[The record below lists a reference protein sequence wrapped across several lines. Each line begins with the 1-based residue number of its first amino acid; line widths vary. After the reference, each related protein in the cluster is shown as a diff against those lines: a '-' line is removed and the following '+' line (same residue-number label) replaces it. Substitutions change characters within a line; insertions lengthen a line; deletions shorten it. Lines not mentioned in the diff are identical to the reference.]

1 MIPAPARV
9 VICTHQKELGKQV
22 VAGLA
27 NHPFQIAEV
36 DNPGEI
42 AVRHPGQEPDVIG
55 LVMPGDARKSVAE
68 VRKQYPA
75 TPIVLVTES
84 GKEIQDAPRLGS
96 GRIDELKSATA
107 LQEICWWVA
116 NEVAKP
122 KELASLVEHQVR
134 PVLMELNGQAEVLPD
149 LNLRNLWIFPG
160 PCPQGGDSLMDWVQA
175 EDRALFFQ
183 EMKKAEGNSLRVFTL
198 RIRHGTEEAH
208 VVEAGLR
215 WMRADRFLLVLQPLI
230 QGGPVAWQRLAT
242 HDPLTGLLNRW
253 EMSRRLEKMAPAGD
267 PPLCLLYLDLDHFKS
282 VNDTLGSHQAD
293 EVLVRVAN
301 LIRELFP
308 VPCLISRFM
317 GDEFLVLAP
326 GQTVQEVK
334 AKAEN
339 LQEKVGGIRI
349 AGFSPDFRL
358 GISGGIVEVQER
370 DHDTA
375 LHRAEAALHQAK
387 EGGRNRVFIHRQE
400 RIRPA
405 AAQQMLEGLN
415 RGDFVPWLQMVVD
428 ARTEK
433 PAFYEALA
441 RYHSAEGRW
450 MSPVHF
456 LRMRETQGLV
466 SRMDRAIFI
475 QTLNLLFEHP
485 QARISVNLSAE
496 SFALAPF
503 PGCFLGIAR
512 DAAVETE
519 RILVEI
525 SEECMKLPKELVL
538 ERVRRMRDVGIEV
551 LLDDFGGGL
560 SPLSYLS
567 DFPFAMVK
575 LDGNLTL
582 GVETS
587 PVKEHFLRAVVEMA
601 QSRGMKTVAEY
612 VANGAQKE
620 CLVGLGVDY
629 LQGYL
634 FGTPSAPEVI
644 FGKRK
649 TTPPPI

>member
-1 MIPAPARV
+1 

-36 DNPGEI
+36 ENPGEI
-42 AVRHPGQEPDVIG
+42 AVGHPGREPEVIG
-55 LVMPGDARKSVAE
+55 LVLPADARKSVAE
-68 VRKQYPA
+68 VRKQYPV

-122 KELASLVEHQVR
+122 KELASLVEHQIR

-308 VPCLISRFM
+308 APCLISRFM

-334 AKAEN
+334 AKAES

-375 LHRAEAALHQAK
+375 LRRAEAALHQAK

-415 RGDFVPWLQMVVD
+415 RGEFVPWLQMVVD

-503 PGCFLGIAR
+503 PGCFLGMAR

>member
-1 MIPAPARV
+1 M
-9 VICTHQKELGKQV
+9 ICTHQKELGKQV

>member
-42 AVRHPGQEPDVIG
+42 AIGHPDQAPDVIG

-68 VRKQYPA
+68 VRKQYPV

-84 GKEIQDAPRLGS
+84 GKEIQGAPRLGS
-96 GRIDELKSATA
+96 GRIDELKSASA

-122 KELASLVEHQVR
+122 KELASLVEHQIR
-134 PVLMELNGQAEVLPD
+134 PVLLELNGQAEVLPD

-160 PCPQGGDSLMDWVQA
+160 PCPQGGDPLMDWVQA

-183 EMKKAEGNSLRVFTL
+183 EMKKAEGSSLRVFTL
-198 RIRHGTEEAH
+198 RIRHGTEETH

-215 WMRADRFLLVLQPLI
+215 WMREDRFLLILQPMVH
-230 QGGPVAWQRLAT
+230 GGPVAWQRLAT
-242 HDPLTGLLNRW
+242 HDPLTGLFNRW
-253 EMSRRLEKMAPAGD
+253 EMARRLEQVSPNKEK
-267 PPLCLLYLDLDHFKS
+267 PPCLLYLDLDHFKT
-282 VNDTLGSHQAD
+282 VNDTLGSHKAD
-293 EVLVRVAN
+293 EVLLKVAN

-308 VPCLISRFM
+308 APCLISRFM

-326 GQTVQEVK
+326 GQTIQEVK
-334 AKAEN
+334 AKAES

-358 GISGGIVEVQER
+358 GISGGIVEVKER

-415 RGDFVPWLQMVVD
+415 RGDFVPWLQVVVD
-428 ARTEK
+428 SRAEK

-441 RYHSAEGRW
+441 RYHTAEDRW

-496 SFALAPF
+496 SFSLAPF
-503 PGCFLGIAR
+503 PGCFLGMAR

-538 ERVRRMRDVGIEV
+538 ERVQRMRDVGIEV

-567 DFPFAMVK
+567 DFPFTMVK

-620 CLVGLGVDY
+620 CLVSLGVDY

>member
-1 MIPAPARV
+1 M
-9 VICTHQKELGKQV
+9 

-317 GDEFLVLAP
+317 GDEFWCSLPVRRSRRSKRRRKIFRKRSAGSGLRASP
-326 GQTVQEVK
+326 
-334 AKAEN
+334 
-339 LQEKVGGIRI
+339 RI
-349 AGFSPDFRL
+349 
-358 GISGGIVEVQER
+358 
-370 DHDTA
+370 
-375 LHRAEAALHQAK
+375 
-387 EGGRNRVFIHRQE
+387 
-400 RIRPA
+400 
-405 AAQQMLEGLN
+405 
-415 RGDFVPWLQMVVD
+415 
-428 ARTEK
+428 
-433 PAFYEALA
+433 
-441 RYHSAEGRW
+441 
-450 MSPVHF
+450 
-456 LRMRETQGLV
+456 
-466 SRMDRAIFI
+466 
-475 QTLNLLFEHP
+475 
-485 QARISVNLSAE
+485 
-496 SFALAPF
+496 FALAF
-503 PGCFLGIAR
+503 PGELSRCRKETTIRRCTGRKPPFTRPRKAE
-512 DAAVETE
+512 ETE
-519 RILVEI
+519 FSFTAKNAFV
-525 SEECMKLPKELVL
+525 
-538 ERVRRMRDVGIEV
+538 
-551 LLDDFGGGL
+551 
-560 SPLSYLS
+560 
-567 DFPFAMVK
+567 
-575 LDGNLTL
+575 
-582 GVETS
+582 
-587 PVKEHFLRAVVEMA
+587 
-601 QSRGMKTVAEY
+601 
-612 VANGAQKE
+612 
-620 CLVGLGVDY
+620 
-629 LQGYL
+629 
-634 FGTPSAPEVI
+634 
-644 FGKRK
+644 
-649 TTPPPI
+649 PPPPSRCWKD

>member
-1 MIPAPARV
+1 MA
-9 VICTHQKELGKQV
+9 
-22 VAGLA
+22 AGLA
-27 NHPFQIAEV
+27 NHPFRIAEV
-36 DNPGEI
+36 DGPGEI
-42 AVRHPGQEPDVIG
+42 SVGHPGQVPDVIG
-55 LVMPGDARKSVAE
+55 LVMPTDAKKSVAE
-68 VRKQYPA
+68 VRKQYPG

-84 GKEIQDAPRLGS
+84 GKEIQDAPKLGY

-122 KELASLVEHQVR
+122 KELASLVEHQIR
-134 PVLMELNGQAEVLPD
+134 PILLELNGKAEVLPD
-149 LNLRNLWIFPG
+149 LNLRSLWIFSG
-160 PCPQGGDSLMDWVQA
+160 PCPQSGDSLMDWVQA
-175 EDRALFFQ
+175 EDQALFLQ
-183 EMKKAEGNSLRVFTL
+183 EMKNAKEGSLRVFTL
-198 RIRHGTEEAH
+198 RIHHGKGQAH

-215 WMRADRFLLVLQPLI
+215 WMREDRYLLILQPMV

-253 EMSRRLEKMAPAGD
+253 EMSRRLGD
-267 PPLCLLYLDLDHFKS
+267 VTPGGDHPPCLLYLDLDHFKS
-282 VNDTLGSHQAD
+282 VNDTLGSHKAD
-293 EVLVRVAN
+293 EVLLQVAN
-301 LIRELFP
+301 LIREVFP
-308 VPCLISRFM
+308 APCLISRFM

-326 GQTVQEVK
+326 AHTVQEVK
-334 AKAEN
+334 AKAES
-339 LQEKVGGIRI
+339 LQEKVGAIRI

-358 GISGGIVEVQER
+358 GVSGGIVEVQEKN
-370 DHDTA
+370 HDTA

-387 EGGRNRVFIHRQE
+387 EGGRNRVFIYRQE
-400 RIRPA
+400 RIRPNV
-405 AAQQMLEGLN
+405 AQQMLEGLN
-415 RGDFVPWLQMVVD
+415 RGEFVPWLQIVVD
-428 ARTEK
+428 SQTEK
-433 PAFYEALA
+433 PVFYEALA
-441 RYHSAEGRW
+441 RYRNEEGRW

-456 LRMRETQGLV
+456 LRMRETTGLV

-475 QTLNLLFEHP
+475 QTLNLLFEYP

-503 PGCFLGIAR
+503 PGCFLRVAR

-538 ERVRRMRDVGIEV
+538 ERVQRMRDVGIEV

-582 GVETS
+582 GVESS
-587 PVKEHFLRAVVEMA
+587 PVKEHFIRAVVEMA
-601 QSRGMKTVAEY
+601 KGRGMKIVAEF
-612 VANGAQKE
+612 VAGNAQKE
-620 CLVGLGVDY
+620 CLAALGVDY
-629 LQGYL
+629 FQGYL
-634 FGTPSAPEVI
+634 FGTPSTPESI

-649 TTPPPI
+649 VTPLPL

>member
-1 MIPAPARV
+1 
-9 VICTHQKELGKQV
+9 
-22 VAGLA
+22 
-27 NHPFQIAEV
+27 
-36 DNPGEI
+36 
-42 AVRHPGQEPDVIG
+42 
-55 LVMPGDARKSVAE
+55 
-68 VRKQYPA
+68 
-75 TPIVLVTES
+75 
-84 GKEIQDAPRLGS
+84 
-96 GRIDELKSATA
+96 
-107 LQEICWWVA
+107 
-116 NEVAKP
+116 
-122 KELASLVEHQVR
+122 
-134 PVLMELNGQAEVLPD
+134 
-149 LNLRNLWIFPG
+149 
-160 PCPQGGDSLMDWVQA
+160 
-175 EDRALFFQ
+175 
-183 EMKKAEGNSLRVFTL
+183 
-198 RIRHGTEEAH
+198 
-208 VVEAGLR
+208 
-215 WMRADRFLLVLQPLI
+215 
-230 QGGPVAWQRLAT
+230 
-242 HDPLTGLLNRW
+242 
-253 EMSRRLEKMAPAGD
+253 
-267 PPLCLLYLDLDHFKS
+267 
-282 VNDTLGSHQAD
+282 
-293 EVLVRVAN
+293 
-301 LIRELFP
+301 

-339 LQEKVGGIRI
+339 LQKKVGGIRI

-415 RGDFVPWLQMVVD
+415 RGDFVPWLKMVVD

-450 MSPVHF
+450 MSTVHF

-560 SPLSYLS
+560 SLLSYLS

-634 FGTPSAPEVI
+634 PGTPSAPEVI

>member
-1 MIPAPARV
+1 